1 MYKAQACNNVRTTVN
16 SQQLL
21 LLSLLVGSKVLVSR
35 DQANQH
41 ANTRPV
47 YLVCA
52 SACFASEHQA
62 ARVEKCLNMSQNY

>member
-16 SQQLL
+16 SQ
-21 LLSLLVGSKVLVSR
+21 LSLLVGSKVLVSR

>member
-1 MYKAQACNNVRTTVN
+1 MN
-16 SQQLL
+16 SQ
-21 LLSLLVGSKVLVSR
+21 LSFSVGSTVLVSR

-41 ANTRPV
+41 ANTRLV